1 MLVFAQIPF
10 TEGAGSLAG
19 VSGTVHSSGLGVA
32 VVVALYRLGL
42 GWLVGRRR
50 LLVVTSRHDGSD
62 ERISLHR
69 YRIEDGTVRVAATPG
84 PWRDDLAAKPVAT
97 IHGAPGPL
105 AVTGRVSDDGRNE
118 IVFDR
123 TGRPA
128 PSVIVPD
135 RNWVIPAVV
144 LGLALIGALWRTAGD
159 DR

>member
-1 MLVFAQIPF
+1 MA
-10 TEGAGSLAG
+10 
-19 VSGTVHSSGLGVA
+19 
-32 VVVALYRLGL
+32 
-42 GWLVGRRR
+42 
-50 LLVVTSRHDGSD
+50 
-62 ERISLHR
+62 
-69 YRIEDGTVRVAATPG
+69 
-84 PWRDDLAAKPVAT
+84 DDLAAKPVAT

-135 RNWVIPAVV
+135 LNWVLPAVV

-159 DR
+159 DRQGGCRKALRPVVVYDETSPNSA